1 MSTEVITKQ
10 APSAPIPAV
19 SAEDQKKLYYFLIKT
34 RLFDERC
41 RRLFKQGRFS
51 GTYFS
56 AVGQEASGVGSAYG
70 LRTDDVIAPSHRELG
85 AYVTKGIPL
94 VHFLKQIF
102 ARADSS
108 DKGKSHPCHYGSAEH
123 GLYTPASTMAGQL
136 PVGVG
141 IALAF
146 KIRKE
151 PRVCMAFIG
160 EGGTSRGG
168 FHEALNFAGIHDLP
182 IVFVCMN
189 NLWAESVPAR
199 LQSRIE
205 RYSDRAKAYGF
216 PGLTIDGNDLL
227 VVYTTVKAAID
238 KARSGGG
245 PTLIECLTYR
255 WYGHSEIDP
264 ANYRDPKEVEYW
276 KRRDPVA
283 LYERHLDTAGVMSAA
298 ERGKVK
304 ETIEVE
310 LDEAITIAEASP
322 HPQAEEAYDDVYSFS
337 PLLNFPERSS

>member
-1 MSTEVITKQ
+1 MVTDVLHKVEPDMASTG
-10 APSAPIPAV
+10 V
-19 SAEDQKKLYYFLIKT
+19 SPDDQRLLYYFLIKT

-41 RRLFKQGRFS
+41 RRLFKQGRFL

-56 AVGQEASGVGSAYG
+56 AVGQEAAGVGSAFG
-70 LRTDDVIAPSHRELG
+70 LRKDDVIAPSHRELG

-102 ARADSS
+102 ARANSS

-141 IALAF
+141 MALAF

-151 PRVCMAFIG
+151 PRVCMAYIG

-182 IVFVCMN
+182 NVFVCMN
-189 NLWAESVPAR
+189 NLWAESVPAK

-205 RYSDRAKAYGF
+205 KYSDRAKAYGF
-216 PGLTIDGNDLL
+216 PGITIDGNDLL
-227 VVYTTVKAAID
+227 LVYSTVKAAID

-264 ANYRDPKEVEYW
+264 ANYRDPQEVEHW
-276 KRRDPVA
+276 KKRDPVA
-283 LYERHLDTAGVMSAA
+283 LYEKHLDKAGIMSAS
-298 ERGKVK
+298 EREKVK
-304 ETIEVE
+304 AEIEAE
-310 LDEAITIAEASP
+310 LEEAIAIAESSP
-322 HPQAEEAYDDVYSFS
+322 HPQAEDAYDDVYSFS
-337 PLLNFPERSS
+337 PHPNFHG

>member
-1 MSTEVITKQ
+1 MPTEVLNQ
-10 APSAPIPAV
+10 MPASASNIGVPV
-19 SAEDQKKLYYFLIKT
+19 EDQRKLYYHLVKA

-41 RRLFKQGRFS
+41 RKLFKQGRFP

-56 AVGQEASGVGSAYG
+56 AVGQEAAGVGSAYG
-70 LRTDDVIAPSHRELG
+70 LRKDDVIAPSHRELG
-85 AYVTKGIPL
+85 AYIAKGIPL

-102 ARADSS
+102 ARANSS
-108 DKGKSHPCHYGSAEH
+108 DKGKSHPCHYGSIEH

-136 PVGVG
+136 PIGVG
-141 IALAF
+141 MALAF

-151 PRVCMAFIG
+151 PRACLAFIG

-168 FHEALNFAGIHDLP
+168 FHEALNFAGVHDLP

-189 NLWAESVPAR
+189 NLWAESVPAK

-205 RYSDRAKAYGF
+205 NYSDRAKAYGF
-216 PGLTIDGNDLL
+216 PGITIDGNDLL
-227 VVYTTVKAAID
+227 VVYTTVKSAID

-264 ANYRDPKEVEYW
+264 ANYRDPQEVENW
-276 KRRDPVA
+276 KKRDPV
-283 LYERHLDTAGVMSAA
+283 LLFEKHLDKTGIMTAAD
-298 ERGKVK
+298 RDKVK
-304 ETIEVE
+304 SGIEAE
-310 LDEAITIAEASP
+310 LEEAIAIAESSP
-322 HPQAEEAYDDVYSFS
+322 HPVAEEAHDDVYSFS
-337 PLLNFPERSS
+337 PLPNFPE

>member
-1 MSTEVITKQ
+1 MTMTKDVIDKATSDT
-10 APSAPIPAV
+10 ASRGVTAD
-19 SAEDQKKLYYFLIKT
+19 DQRKLYHFLVKT

-41 RRLFKQGRFS
+41 RRLFKQGRFP

-56 AVGQEASGVGSAYG
+56 AVGQEAAGVGSAFG
-70 LRTDDVIAPSHRELG
+70 LRPEDVIAPSHRELG
-85 AYVTKGIPL
+85 AYVAKGIPL
-94 VHFLKQIF
+94 VHFMKQIF
-102 ARADSS
+102 ARANSS
-108 DKGKSHPCHYGSAEH
+108 DKGKSHPCHYGSIEH

-151 PRVCMAFIG
+151 PRVCLAFIG
-160 EGGTSRGG
+160 EGGTSRGA
-168 FHEALNFAGIHDLP
+168 FHEALNFAGVHDLP

-205 RYSDRAKAYGF
+205 QYSDRAKAYGF

-227 VVYTTVKAAID
+227 LVYTTVKAALD
-238 KARSGGG
+238 KARAGGG

-264 ANYRDPKEVEYW
+264 ANYRDPQEVEEW
-276 KRRDPVA
+276 KKRDPIA
-283 LYERHLDTAGVMSAA
+283 LFEKHLESLRIMTAA
-298 ERGKVK
+298 ERQSEK
-304 ETIEVE
+304 EKIEAE
-310 LDEAITIAEASP
+310 LEEAIAVAESSP
-322 HPQAEEAYDDVYSFS
+322 HPTAEEAYDDVYSFS
-337 PLLNFPERSS
+337 PLPNFPE

>member
-1 MSTEVITKQ
+1 MTTDVLNS
-10 APSAPIPAV
+10 SIPAST
-19 SAEDQKKLYYFLIKT
+19 SAGLTVEDQRRLYYFLIKT

-41 RRLFKQGRFS
+41 RRLFKQGRFP

-70 LRTDDVIAPSHRELG
+70 LLKDDIIAPSHRELG

-102 ARADSS
+102 ARANSS
-108 DKGKSHPCHYGSAEH
+108 DKGKSHPCHYGSTEH

-141 IALAF
+141 MALAF

-182 IVFVCMN
+182 NVFVCMN
-189 NLWAESVPAR
+189 NLWAESVPAK

-205 RYSDRAKAYGF
+205 KYSDRAKAYGF
-216 PGLTIDGNDLL
+216 PGVTIDGNDLL
-227 VVYTTVKAAID
+227 LVYSTVKAAID

-264 ANYRDPKEVEYW
+264 ANYRAPEEVEGW
-276 KRRDPVA
+276 KKRDPVV
-283 LYERHLDTAGVMSAA
+283 LYEKYLDQASVMSAA
-298 ERGKVK
+298 ERDKVK
-304 ETIEVE
+304 ADIEAE
-310 LDEAITIAEASP
+310 LEEAIAIAESSP
-322 HPQAEEAYDDVYSFS
+322 HPLAEEAYDDVYSYS
-337 PLLNFPERSS
+337 PNPNFPG

>member
-1 MSTEVITKQ
+1 MTTDVLNS
-10 APSAPIPAV
+10 SIPASASAGL
-19 SAEDQKKLYYFLIKT
+19 SAEDQKRLYYFLIKT

-41 RRLFKQGRFS
+41 RRLFKQGRFP

-56 AVGQEASGVGSAYG
+56 AVGQEAAGVGSAYG
-70 LRTDDVIAPSHRELG
+70 LLKDDIIAPSHRELG

-102 ARADSS
+102 ARANSS
-108 DKGKSHPCHYGSAEH
+108 DKGKSHPCHYGSTEH

-141 IALAF
+141 MALAF

-168 FHEALNFAGIHDLP
+168 FHEALNFAGVHDLP
-182 IVFVCMN
+182 NVFVCMN
-189 NLWAESVPAR
+189 NLWAESVPAK

-205 RYSDRAKAYGF
+205 KYSDRAKAYGF
-216 PGLTIDGNDLL
+216 PGVTIDGNDLL
-227 VVYTTVKAAID
+227 LVYSTVKAAID

-264 ANYRDPKEVEYW
+264 ANYRAPEEVERW
-276 KRRDPVA
+276 KKRDPVL
-283 LYERHLDTAGVMSAA
+283 LYEHHLDATGVMSAGERESVKQGIEA
-298 ERGKVK
+298 EL
-304 ETIEVE
+304 E
-310 LDEAITIAEASP
+310 EAIAFAESSP
-322 HPQAEEAYDDVYSFS
+322 HPEAEDAYDDVYSFS
-337 PLLNFPERSS
+337 PNPNFPG

>member
-1 MSTEVITKQ
+1 MSTDILQKASHA
-10 APSAPIPAV
+10 APTAGISAD
-19 SAEDQKKLYYFLIKT
+19 DQRKLYYFMVKT

-41 RRLFKQGRFS
+41 RRLFKQGRFP

-56 AVGQEASGVGSAYG
+56 AVGQEAAGVGSAFG
-70 LRTDDVIAPSHRELG
+70 LRPEDVIAPSHRELG

-102 ARADSS
+102 ARANSS
-108 DKGKSHPCHYGSAEH
+108 DKGKSHPCHYGSTEH

-136 PVGVG
+136 PVGAG
-141 IALAF
+141 MALAF

-168 FHEALNFAGIHDLP
+168 FHEALNFAGVHDLP

-189 NLWAESVPAR
+189 NLWAESVPAS

-205 RYSDRAKAYGF
+205 KYADRAKAYGF
-216 PGLTIDGNDLL
+216 PGVTIDGNDLL
-227 VVYTTVKAAID
+227 LVYSTVKAAID

-264 ANYRDPKEVEYW
+264 ANYRDQQEVEAW
-276 KRRDPVA
+276 KKRDPVA
-283 LYERHLDTAGVMSAA
+283 LYEKHLESKGIMPAA
-298 ERGKVK
+298 DREKVK
-304 ETIEVE
+304 AEIETE
-310 LDEAITIAEASP
+310 LEAAIAIAESSP
-322 HPQAEEAYDDVYSFS
+322 HPVAEEAYDDVYSFS
-337 PLLNFPERSS
+337 PSPNFPG

>member
-1 MSTEVITKQ
+1 MSKDALTQSSDNVMATTV
-10 APSAPIPAV
+10 PAD
-19 SAEDQKKLYYFLIKT
+19 DQRNLYHFIIKT

-41 RRLFKQGRFS
+41 RRLFKQGRFP

-56 AVGQEASGVGSAYG
+56 AVGQEAAGVGSAYG
-70 LRTDDVIAPSHRELG
+70 LRKEDVIAPSHRELG
-85 AYVTKGIPL
+85 AYMTKGIPL
-94 VHFLKQIF
+94 VEFLKQVF

-108 DKGKSHPCHYGSAEH
+108 DKGKSHPCHFGSAEH

-141 IALAF
+141 MALAF

-151 PRVCMAFIG
+151 PRVCLAFIG

-168 FHEALNFAGIHDLP
+168 FHEALNFAGVHDLP

-205 RYSDRAKAYGF
+205 KYSDRAKAYGF
-216 PGLTIDGNDLL
+216 PGVTIDGNDVL
-227 VVYTTVKAAID
+227 VVYTTVKAAIE

-245 PTLIECLTYR
+245 PTFIECLTYR

-264 ANYRDPKEVEYW
+264 ANYRDPREVEEW
-276 KRRDPVA
+276 KKRDPVI
-283 LYERHLDTAGVMSAA
+283 LFEKRLDAAKTMSAA
-298 ERGKVK
+298 ERQAMREK
-304 ETIEVE
+304 IEAE
-310 LDEAITIAEASP
+310 LDEAIAIAESSP
-322 HPQAEEAYDDVYSFS
+322 HPRAEEAYDDVYSFS
-337 PLLNFPERSS
+337 PLPSFPG